1 MAAHE
6 VEYSNRVKDLDE
18 QVADLEIRCA
28 DAELELRKSIEEI
41 RTLENNLSIAQQ
53 DLKVRVIFVVI
64 YHYLPYSFEAYD
76 HCEFSLMDS
85 CGRGN

>member
-53 DLKVRVIFVVI
+53 DLKISGRSSTLRNAANNVCSIGRLCLVV
-64 YHYLPYSFEAYD
+64 S
-76 HCEFSLMDS
+76 
-85 CGRGN
+85 GRSSG